1 VINALRIY
9 DYKIKITTIYMDNL
23 ENIYNPYTFNLVV
36 LLKSQKSCSLEYII
50 RKKVYYITFIF
61 IENFSAQ
68 Y

>member
-1 VINALRIY
+1 
-9 DYKIKITTIYMDNL
+9 MDNL
-23 ENIYNPYTFNLVV
+23 ENIYNSYTFNLVF
-36 LLKSQKSCSLEYII
+36 LSKSQKSWSLEYII